1 MGLDIRLPLGLLFV
15 VTGGMMTV
23 YGLFTH
29 GSAIYQ
35 KSLGIDINLVWGLV
49 LLGFGMIMLLL
60 GWTAGRRGANA
71 MPDAPKSNRTA
82 RRASNEKDDVRR
94 TTR

>member
-29 GSAIYQ
+29 GSAIYE
-35 KSLGIDINLVWGLV
+35 KSLGIDINLIWGAV
-49 LLGFGMIMLLL
+49 LSLFGLTMLLL
-60 GWTAGRRGANA
+60 AYLGRRRMANA
-71 MPDAPKSNRTA
+71 PPVNPSSETPPP
-82 RRASNEKDDVRR
+82 
-94 TTR
+94 TRPRGH

>member
-1 MGLDIRLPLGLLFV
+1 MRLDIRLPLGLLFV

-35 KSLGIDINLVWGLV
+35 KSLGIDINLVWGVV
-49 LLGFGMIMLLL
+49 LSLFGLAMLLL
-60 GWTAGRRGANA
+60 AFLDRRRVANA
-71 MPDAPKSNRTA
+71 PPPVPLGESTPQ
-82 RRASNEKDDVRR
+82 
-94 TTR
+94 TRPRGH

>member
-1 MGLDIRLPLGLLFV
+1 MGLDIRLPLGLLFL

-49 LLGFGMIMLLL
+49 LSLFGVAMLLL
-60 GWTAGRRGANA
+60 AYRERR
-71 MPDAPKSNRTA
+71 RTA
-82 RRASNEKDDVRR
+82 SAPPVTPSSEVPPASRPR
-94 TTR
+94 GH

>member
-15 VTGGMMTV
+15 VTGGMMAV

-35 KSLGIDINLVWGLV
+35 KSLGIDINLVWGVV
-49 LLGFGMIMLLL
+49 LSLFGLTMLLL
-60 GWTAGRRGANA
+60 AYLDRR
-71 MPDAPKSNRTA
+71 RI
-82 RRASNEKDDVRR
+82 ASNPPSEEAPP
-94 TTR
+94 TRPRGH

>member
-29 GSAIYQ
+29 GSAIYE
-35 KSLGIDINLVWGLV
+35 KSLGIDINLVWGVV
-49 LLGFGMIMLLL
+49 LAMFGTAMLLL
-60 GWTAGRRGANA
+60 AYLNRRRMANA
-71 MPDAPKSNRTA
+71 PPVNSPSEAPAPPRPHGH
-82 RRASNEKDDVRR
+82 
-94 TTR
+94 

>member
-35 KSLGIDINLVWGLV
+35 KSMGIDINLVWGIV
-49 LLGFGMIMLLL
+49 LLLFGSAMLLL
-60 GWTAGRRGANA
+60 AYLDRRRTANA
-71 MPDAPKSNRTA
+71 PPINP
-82 RRASNEKDDVRR
+82 ASEVPPP
-94 TTR
+94 TRPHGH

>member
-23 YGLFTH
+23 YGLVTH

-35 KSLGIDINLVWGLV
+35 KSLGIDINLVWGVV
-49 LLGFGMIMLLL
+49 LSLFGLAILLL
-60 GWTAGRRGANA
+60 AYLDRRRMANA
-71 MPDAPKSNRTA
+71 PPAVPSG
-82 RRASNEKDDVRR
+82 DVPPPSRPHGH
-94 TTR
+94 